1 MRKEELTLLRAAL
14 LISTYCLAP
23 TALSADN
30 RALGLARRRE
40 LADEA
45 RLLAQA
51 QLARFGPDYA
61 ARIDAQRH
69 IVYTSAL
76 DEKNFDR
83 AVRTLAAYTDAQR
96 KFLFPHEF
104 RWNVKV
110 VLPTV
115 SDYRK
120 HVPAAR
126 AKALGFYHPTT
137 RTLTSISLSSVLVHE
152 YTHALHHN
160 DQALAGQVH
169 AIWVVEGLAMLFQDC
184 LPNSGDLKPTTC
196 SLLPDLRTAVQE
208 DKALDLSVLLAMD
221 PKAFMEQSKLA
232 YSQSRYLMLYL
243 FERGVLKDF
252 YRTYKATY
260 AEDRTGKKALEQ
272 TVHKPLSLIEREW
285 REWLG
290 GLEMPWRPGRPGKT
304 HLGIRMEHDRQGV
317 RVTGFVKQSAAERAK
332 LLQVGDV
339 VISLA
344 GQPTPT
350 PADLTR
356 AVQAHRPGQTIDIEV
371 VRGSGTVTIQHMLGV
386 APRIRP

>member
-1 MRKEELTLLRAAL
+1 MRKEKLTLLRAVL
-14 LISTYCLAP
+14 VISTYCLAQA
-23 TALSADN
+23 ALSADT
-30 RALGLARRRE
+30 RALGLPRRQE
-40 LADEA
+40 LEAEA

-51 QLARFGPDYA
+51 QLARFGPAYA
-61 ARIDAQRH
+61 ARLDTQRH
-69 IVYTSAL
+69 IVYASAL

-83 AVRTLAAYTDAQR
+83 AVQTLAAYTDAQR

-120 HVPAAR
+120 HVPATR

-184 LPNSGDLKPTTC
+184 LPGSGDLKPTTC
-196 SLLPDLRTAVQE
+196 SLLPDLRTAVQQ

-243 FERGVLKDF
+243 FDRGVLKDF
-252 YRTYKATY
+252 YRAYKDTY
-260 AEDRTGKKALEQ
+260 ADDRTGKKALEQ
-272 TVHKPLSLIEREW
+272 TVHRPLSLIDREW

-290 GLEMPWRPGRPGKT
+290 GLQMPWRPGQPNKAL
-304 HLGIRMEHDRQGV
+304 LGIRMEPDRQGV
-317 RVTGFVKQSAAERAK
+317 RVTGFVKRSAAERAK

-339 VISLA
+339 IISLA
-344 GQPTPT
+344 GQPTPS

-356 AVQAHRPGQTIDIEV
+356 VVQAHRPGQTIGIEV
-371 VRGSGTVTIQHMLGV
+371 IRGSGTVAIQHMLGV
-386 APRIRP
+386 APRVRP